1 MEEFTEIELAKFR
14 EVANAGRTNSGA
26 ETVVKENVVT
36 NQEDAIVPTTN
47 KKAPQN
53 ATESKSEFSSSE
65 LQELQLI
72 AEKGSETERVK
83 QAELDK
89 GFKD

>member
-1 MEEFTEIELAKFR
+1 MKEFTEIELAKLR

-53 ATESKSEFSSSE
+53 ATESKSEVSSLE
-65 LQELQLI
+65 LLEFELI
-72 AEKGSETERVK
+72 AEKG
-83 QAELDK
+83 AEARQRI
-89 GFKD
+89 